1 MTPNSNLNNA
11 VAAIRISSLKQGLQG
26 DSPDAQ
32 KEQIERFAAAHNITI
47 KKFFTFMES
56 ASKEQQPVQET
67 IDYCKNPKND
77 VQLVIIKSID
87 RFTRGGSYLYSDLKI
102 QLDRIKVRLVD
113 IYGIIGN
120 QQVNTLEH
128 LGLEFPWSIYSPTH
142 KAELLEAERAK
153 DEIRDILSRMIGAEI
168 RYVRMGYPLGIPAY
182 GYMHEKVETSH
193 GKRVVLAPHP
203 NEANWIIKMFELRV
217 RGSMTDQQI
226 VDEVNNL
233 GFRTRKAYKRNPK
246 DRTKIIGTN
255 GNQPLTLKQFWKT
268 IENPQYTGVFSHK
281 WTQRKFI
288 KGQYKGLI
296 SYETFN
302 EANRGKIVV
311 SELSSGEVIVEKR
324 KPAEWQLK
332 KTVKNPD
339 YPYKRYVM
347 CPECNKPFAGSAS
360 RGKSGVRFPAYHC
373 SRNHKYLRI
382 KKKDFEDTIHN
393 FVKGLK
399 ISDEYREALKKAAIE
414 EWQKRMKE
422 NKTDTSQIEEQIQQQ
437 ELTILS
443 LTETI
448 KKVSI
453 ESVIKS
459 VEADILKAENAIS
472 QLKLEKEKK
481 ESEYINMEVIMDNIN
496 YFLEH
501 MEDLLLGSP
510 EPLQKAAYF
519 GILFK
524 KAPTYQEL
532 KFGTPELED
541 CIALNEVFNKHNSF
555 NVGTEGLEPP
565 TSSV

>member
-1 MTPNSNLNNA
+1 MNPNSHLNNA

-32 KEQIERFAAAHNITI
+32 KEQIERFAAAHGITI

-67 IDYCKNPKND
+67 IDYCKNPENN

-113 IYGIIGN
+113 IYGVIGN

-128 LGLEFPWSIYSPTH
+128 LGLEFSWSVYSPTQ

-168 RYVRMGYPLGIPAY
+168 RYTRMGYPLGIPPY
-182 GYMHEKVETSH
+182 GYMHEKAETAH
-193 GKRVVLAPHP
+193 GKRVILAAHP
-203 NEANWIIKMFELRV
+203 KEAKWIIKMFELRA

-233 GFRTRKAYKRNPK
+233 GFKTRKAYKRNPK
-246 DRTKIIGTN
+246 DKTQIIGTK
-255 GNQPLTLKQFWKT
+255 GNQPLTIKQYWKI
-268 IENPQYTGVFSHK
+268 IENLQYTGVFKHK
-281 WTQRKFI
+281 WTGGKYI

-296 SYETFN
+296 NYETFN
-302 EANRGKIVV
+302 KANRGKIVV
-311 SELSSGEVIVEKR
+311 SELTNGEVIVEKR
-324 KPAEWQLK
+324 KPLEWQLK

-373 SRNHKYLRI
+373 SRGHKYLRI
-382 KKKDFEDTIHN
+382 KKKEFEDTIHD

-399 ISDEYREALKKAAIE
+399 ISDEYREALKKDAID

-422 NKTDTSQIEEQIQQQ
+422 NKNDSSEIDDKIQ
-437 ELTILS
+437 ELELKVLS
-443 LTETI
+443 LTETA
-448 KKVSI
+448 KKMSV

-459 VEADILKAENAIS
+459 VEVDILKAETDIS
-472 QLKLEKEKK
+472 VLKLEKEKK
-481 ESEYINMEVIMDNIN
+481 ESEYINMEVIMDNID

-510 EPLQKAAYF
+510 EPLKRGAYF

-524 KAPTYQEL
+524 KAPTIAEL
-532 KFGTPELED
+532 EFGTPELED
-541 CIALNEVFNKHNSF
+541 CIALNEVFNKHHSF
-555 NVGTEGLEPP
+555 SVGAEGLEPP
-565 TSSV
+565 TTSV

>member
-1 MTPNSNLNNA
+1 MTPNPQLNNA

-32 KEQIERFAAAHNITI
+32 KEQIERFAAAHGITI

-67 IDYCKNPKND
+67 IDYCKNPENN

-113 IYGIIGN
+113 IYGVIGN

-128 LGLEFPWSIYSPTH
+128 LGMEFSWSVYSPTH

-168 RYVRMGYPLGIPAY
+168 RYVRMGYPLGIPPY
-182 GYMHEKVETSH
+182 GYMHEKAETAH
-193 GKRVVLAPHP
+193 GKRVVLAAHP
-203 NEANWIIKMFELRV
+203 KEAKWIIKMFELRA
-217 RGSMTDQQI
+217 RGSMTDQQL

-233 GFRTRKAYKRNPK
+233 GFRTRKFYKRNPK
-246 DRTKIIGTN
+246 NKTQIIGTT
-255 GNQPLTLKQFWKT
+255 GNQPITLKQFWKT
-268 IENPQYTGVFSHK
+268 IENPQYAGVFSHK

-288 KGQYKGLI
+288 KGNYEGLV
-296 SYETFN
+296 SYEMFN
-302 EANRGKIVV
+302 NANRGKIII
-311 SELSSGEVIVEKR
+311 SEINGQVMVEKR

-373 SRNHKYLRI
+373 SRGHKYLRI
-382 KKKDFEDTIHN
+382 QKKDFENTVHN

-399 ISDEYREALKKAAIE
+399 ISDEYREALRKDAID
-414 EWQKRMKE
+414 EWQRRMKE
-422 NKTDTSQIEEQIQQQ
+422 NKVDSSEIDEKINQV
-437 ELTILS
+437 ELNILS
-443 LTETI
+443 LTETV
-448 KKVSI
+448 KKVSV

-459 VEADILKAENAIS
+459 VEADILKAENQIA

-481 ESEYINMEVIMDNIN
+481 ESEYINMEVIMDNID

-510 EPLQKAAYF
+510 EPLKRAAYF

-524 KAPTYQEL
+524 QAPTYEEI
-532 KFGTPELED
+532 KFGTPELEH
-541 CIALNEVFNKHNSF
+541 CIALNELFKQHNSL
-555 NVGTEGLEPP
+555 NVGAEGLEPP
-565 TSSV
+565 TTSV